1 MCGPDGNHS
10 HEASQQSSHHDNANR
25 KPRTLVLCF
34 DGTNDVFDETSTNII
49 RLFAALEKSMP
60 SEQLVYYQPGIGTYV
75 RPEAPWAPSIRN
87 VAMTIDKGFAW
98 YIGTHI
104 TGGYKFLMQHYNEGD
119 RICLFGFSRGAFTA
133 RCLAGMLHKVGLLPR
148 SNMEAVDFAY
158 TLYESRKEED
168 IQKALEFKKTFSMH
182 VQVEF
187 VGVWDTVASVGVG
200 APTLPFNASE
210 TFVRT
215 FRHALAIDERRAK
228 FQPNPWQ
235 YRKKCECGSRGR
247 AQNDG
252 LDTIDQLNGS
262 QHAACLTA
270 KDSLCWCKDDKNYHD
285 GKLTDVLEVW
295 FPGFHAD
302 VGGGNDKNT
311 VRKTLANPSL
321 RWMVTEILK
330 ANPGIIF
337 KKDAFEDRL
346 PSLAAKVKAF
356 RNARAAACAPTSYLD
371 VKSHHH
377 GHSSEATAV
386 NGSIFTPP
394 LTPGSSYIR
403 KGHESTIEA
412 CLDHVDEPTEQEE
425 ANGKWHDML
434 HEKPLWWILEIWPL
448 QQSWIDKRGREVEG
462 LRSNFGSPRSIDH
475 PKPYFHRSVKYRMEK
490 DPSYDPRQ
498 KCRYHNRVEFVH
510 EDDNLPKDVRAHLPE
525 RSHSV

>member
-10 HEASQQSSHHDNANR
+10 HHSHEGSQQPSHLDKGNR

-49 RLFAALEKSMP
+49 RLFAALEKGRP

-87 VAMTIDKGFAW
+87 AAMLIDKGFAW

-148 SNMEAVDFAY
+148 SNMEHVDFAY
-158 TLYESRKEED
+158 TLYESRKDED
-168 IQKALEFKKTFSMH
+168 IRRAQEFKKTFSVH
-182 VQVEF
+182 VEVEF
-187 VGVWDTVASVGVG
+187 VGVWDTVASVGLG

-228 FQPNPWQ
+228 FKPNPWQ
-235 YRKKCECGSRGR
+235 YRKECECGSSGR
-247 AQNDG
+247 SQTSRFE
-252 LDTIDQLNGS
+252 TIEQLNGS
-262 QHAACLTA
+262 QHAACLGA
-270 KDSLCWCKDDKNYHD
+270 KDSLCWCKDDKNYHG

-311 VRKTLANPSL
+311 VRATLANPSL

-330 ANPGIIF
+330 VNPGIIF
-337 KKDAFEDRL
+337 KNDAFEDRL

-356 RNARAAACAPTSYLD
+356 RIASESESACASTSYLD

-377 GHSSEATAV
+377 GHASEATAV
-386 NGSIFTPP
+386 NGSVMTPP
-394 LTPGSSYIR
+394 LTPGSSYI
-403 KGHESTIEA
+403 KKAHESTAEA
-412 CLDHVDEPTEQEE
+412 CLDHVDEPKEQEE
-425 ANGKWHDML
+425 ANGKGHDML
-434 HEKPLWWILEIWPL
+434 YDKPLWYILEVLPL
-448 QQSWIDKRGREVEG
+448 QQTWIDKRGREVTG
-462 LRSNFGSPRSIDH
+462 RRWNLGSYRSIDH
-475 PKPYFHRSVKYRMEK
+475 PTPYFHRSVRYRMDE
-490 DPSYDPRQ
+490 DPT
-498 KCRYHNRVEFVH
+498 
-510 EDDNLPKDVRAHLPE
+510 
-525 RSHSV
+525 